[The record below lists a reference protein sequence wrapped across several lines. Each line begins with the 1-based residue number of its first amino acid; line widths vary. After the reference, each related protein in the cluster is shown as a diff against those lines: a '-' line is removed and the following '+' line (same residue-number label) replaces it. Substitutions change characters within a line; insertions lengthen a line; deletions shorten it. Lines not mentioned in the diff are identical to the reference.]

1 MNLFKLFAIL
11 MIVMLS
17 AVACDDVDEM
27 TKKAKKI
34 AIVAQQQVTEIAIKA
49 TDAAGRQVD
58 SAAQQVTEMA
68 TIATDAA
75 EQQMVNVTSQVTT
88 AVNNAVLQVV
98 EEIKAWIY
106 EILTP
111 FFPWMFIFMF
121 LFLFVVLK
129 YVIPFGNFVIIQLPL
144 SIIAYTISF
153 WLFATVGLTSFAIK
167 GSLWVVV
174 PIAVICFTLY
184 FSRNYILPKL
194 TALNDRL
201 TSKFK
206 DPVEA

>member
-1 MNLFKLFAIL
+1 MNLFKLLAIL

-17 AVACDDVDEM
+17 VVACDDVDEM

-34 AIVAQQQVTEIAIKA
+34 AIVAQQQVTEIAIQ
-49 TDAAGRQVD
+49 T
-58 SAAQQVTEMA
+58 S
-68 TIATDAA
+68 DAA
-75 EQQMVNVTSQVTT
+75 EQQMVNATQQATEIATLATDVAEQQMVNVTKQVST

-98 EEIKAWIY
+98 EEIKVWIY

-111 FFPWMFIFMF
+111 FFPWMFIFLF
-121 LFLFVVLK
+121 LFLFVLLK
-129 YVIPFGNFVIIQLPL
+129 YVIPFGNFVVIQLPL

-153 WLFATVGLTSFAIK
+153 WLFATVGLTSYAIK

-184 FSRNYILPKL
+184 FSRNYILPRL
-194 TALNDRL
+194 TALNDKL

>member
-1 MNLFKLFAIL
+1 MNLFKSLAIL
-11 MIVMLS
+11 VVVMLS
-17 AVACDDVDEM
+17 VVACDDVDEM

-34 AIVAQQQVTEIAIKA
+34 AIVAQQQVTDIAIKA
-49 TDAAGRQVD
+49 ADTAGRQVD
-58 SAAQQVTEMA
+58 NATQQA
-68 TIATDAA
+68 TKIAVKAKGTA
-75 EQQMVNVTSQVTT
+75 EQQMANMTQQVTT

-98 EEIKAWIY
+98 EEIKAWVY

-121 LFLFVVLK
+121 LFIFVVLK
-129 YVIPFGNFVIIQLPL
+129 YVIPFGNFVVIQLPL

-201 TSKFK
+201 TSKFN
-206 DPVEA
+206 DPLKA

>member
-1 MNLFKLFAIL
+1 MNLFKLLAIL

-17 AVACDDVDEM
+17 VVACDDVDEM

-34 AIVAQQQVTEIAIKA
+34 AIVAQQQVTEIAIQA
-49 TDAAGRQVD
+49 
-58 SAAQQVTEMA
+58 S
-68 TIATDAA
+68 DAA
-75 EQQMVNVTSQVTT
+75 EQQMVNATQQATEIATLATDVAEQQMVNVTKQVST

-98 EEIKAWIY
+98 EEIKVWIY

-111 FFPWMFIFMF
+111 FFPWMFIFLF
-121 LFLFVVLK
+121 LFLFVLLK
-129 YVIPFGNFVIIQLPL
+129 YVIPFGNFVVIQLPL

-153 WLFATVGLTSFAIK
+153 WLFATVGLTSYAIK

-184 FSRNYILPKL
+184 FSRNYILPRL
-194 TALNDRL
+194 TALNDKL

>member
-1 MNLFKLFAIL
+1 MNLFKSLAVL

-34 AIVAQQQVTEIAIKA
+34 AIVAQQQVTEIAITA
-49 TDAAGRQVD
+49 SDAAGRQMD
-58 SAAQQVTEMA
+58 NATQQATEIAAM
-68 TIATDAA
+68 ATDAA
-75 EQQMVNVTSQVTT
+75 EQKMASVTQQVTT
-88 AVNNAVLQVV
+88 AVNNAVFQVA

-111 FFPWMFIFMF
+111 FFPWMFIFLF

-129 YVIPFGNFVIIQLPL
+129 YVIPFGNFVVIQLPL

-153 WLFATVGLTSFAIK
+153 WLFSTVGLTSFAIK

-174 PIAVICFTLY
+174 PIAGICFTLY